1 MEKDQIILLE
11 DRGLISIT
19 GEDTKNFLQNI
30 ITNDI
35 DKVSFYSSIFSG
47 LFTPQGK
54 YLFEFFLIQTKNGYL
69 LDCDNEFTK
78 EIINYLLKYKLRS
91 KIEITDI
98 STDYVIGLISSE
110 KFLDIQES
118 ENKTDDTI
126 EFRDSPLFLDPRNK
140 NLGARILSSLEKLHL
155 TIKKLDLKIVK
166 PDAYF
171 AKAHSLGIPIK
182 GIENLKDQL
191 FGLEANFE
199 ELNAIDF
206 KKGCYIGQENTARMK
221 LKEKLRRRLLPI
233 SSTEKLN
240 LGEEIEVKVLS
251 FDKEKLR
258 VSLGL
263 KQIQNDPWEG
273 IEGKYSVGGIYE
285 ATVSNLTDYGCFAEL
300 EQGVEGLIHLSELDW
315 TNKNIHPSKV
325 VTLEENIRVMILEL
339 DNEKRRISLGL
350 KQTKPNPWLEFENKY
365 NIGDSVEGSIK
376 SITDFGVFVGLEGD
390 IDGLIHLS
398 DLSDN
403 ENPEEDLKNYNK
415 GDKLSC
421 IIFGIDAE
429 RERISLKISD

>member
-11 DRGLISIT
+11 DRGLILIT

-35 DKVSFYSSIFSG
+35 EKVSFSSSIFSA

-54 YLFEFFLIQTKNGYL
+54 YLFEFFVIKSKDGYL
-69 LDCDNEFTK
+69 LDCDYKFTK

-110 KFLDIQES
+110 KFFDIQKSES
-118 ENKTDDTI
+118 KTDNTI

-166 PDAYF
+166 PDTYF

-240 LGEEIEVKVLS
+240 LGEEIFYNKIKIGKVLIEQPYPFCLVKV
-251 FDKEKLR
+251 
-258 VSLGL
+258 
-263 KQIQNDPWEG
+263 IDPN
-273 IEGKYSVGGIYE
+273 IE
-285 ATVSNLTDYGCFAEL
+285 
-300 EQGVEGLIHLSELDW
+300 
-315 TNKNIHPSKV
+315 
-325 VTLEENIRVMILEL
+325 
-339 DNEKRRISLGL
+339 
-350 KQTKPNPWLEFENKY
+350 EFENKELLA
-365 NIGDSVEGSIK
+365 NNKKCKILKSV
-376 SITDFGVFVGLEGD
+376 
-390 IDGLIHLS
+390 
-398 DLSDN
+398 
-403 ENPEEDLKNYNK
+403 
-415 GDKLSC
+415 
-421 IIFGIDAE
+421 
-429 RERISLKISD
+429 

>member
-35 DKVSFYSSIFSG
+35 DKVSFSSSIFSA

-54 YLFEFFLIQTKNGYL
+54 YLFEFFLIQSKNGYL
-69 LDCDNEFTK
+69 LDCDNKFTK

-171 AKAHSLGIPIK
+171 AKAHSLGIPVK
-182 GIENLKDQL
+182 GIKNLKDQL

-240 LGEEIEVKVLS
+240 LGEEIFYNKIKIGKIL
-251 FDKEKLR
+251 
-258 VSLGL
+258 
-263 KQIQNDPWEG
+263 
-273 IEGKYSVGGIYE
+273 IEQPYP
-285 ATVSNLTDYGCFAEL
+285 F
-300 EQGVEGLIHLSELDW
+300 GLIKVIDP
-315 TNKNIHPSKV
+315 NI
-325 VTLEENIRVMILEL
+325 E
-339 DNEKRRISLGL
+339 D
-350 KQTKPNPWLEFENKY
+350 FENKELLA
-365 NIGDSVEGSIK
+365 NNKKCRILKSV
-376 SITDFGVFVGLEGD
+376 
-390 IDGLIHLS
+390 
-398 DLSDN
+398 
-403 ENPEEDLKNYNK
+403 
-415 GDKLSC
+415 
-421 IIFGIDAE
+421 
-429 RERISLKISD
+429 

>member
-19 GEDTKNFLQNI
+19 GEDSKNFLQNI

-35 DKVSFYSSIFSG
+35 EKVSFSSSIFSA

-54 YLFEFFLIQTKNGYL
+54 YLFEFFLIQSKNGYL
-69 LDCDNEFTK
+69 LDCDNKFTK

-91 KIEITDI
+91 KIEIKDV

-110 KFLDIQES
+110 KFLDIQEI

-155 TIKKLDLKIVK
+155 TIKKLGLKIVK
-166 PDAYF
+166 PDTYF
-171 AKAHSLGIPIK
+171 VKAHSLGIPIK
-182 GIENLKDQL
+182 GIENLKDQI

-233 SSTEKLN
+233 SSSEKLN
-240 LGEEIEVKVLS
+240 LGEEIFYNKTKIGKIL
-251 FDKEKLR
+251 
-258 VSLGL
+258 
-263 KQIQNDPWEG
+263 
-273 IEGKYSVGGIYE
+273 IEQPYP
-285 ATVSNLTDYGCFAEL
+285 F
-300 EQGVEGLIHLSELDW
+300 GLIKVIDPNVEEFKNKELLVN
-315 TNKNIHPSKV
+315 NKKCK
-325 VTLEENIRVMILEL
+325 IL
-339 DNEKRRISLGL
+339 K
-350 KQTKPNPWLEFENKY
+350 
-365 NIGDSVEGSIK
+365 SV
-376 SITDFGVFVGLEGD
+376 
-390 IDGLIHLS
+390 
-398 DLSDN
+398 
-403 ENPEEDLKNYNK
+403 
-415 GDKLSC
+415 
-421 IIFGIDAE
+421 
-429 RERISLKISD
+429 

>member
-1 MEKDQIILLE
+1 MDKDQIILLE
-11 DRGLISIT
+11 DRGLILIT
-19 GEDTKNFLQNI
+19 GEDVKNFLQNI

-35 DKVSFYSSIFSG
+35 EKVSSSNSIFSA

-98 STDYVIGLISSE
+98 STDYVIGLISSD

-155 TIKKLDLKIVK
+155 TIKKLNLKIVK
-166 PDAYF
+166 PDTYF

-199 ELNAIDF
+199 ELKAIDF

-233 SSTEKLN
+233 SSSEKLN
-240 LGEEIEVKVLS
+240 LGEEIFYNKIKIGKVLIEQPYPFCLVKV
-251 FDKEKLR
+251 
-258 VSLGL
+258 
-263 KQIQNDPWEG
+263 IDPN
-273 IEGKYSVGGIYE
+273 IE
-285 ATVSNLTDYGCFAEL
+285 
-300 EQGVEGLIHLSELDW
+300 
-315 TNKNIHPSKV
+315 
-325 VTLEENIRVMILEL
+325 
-339 DNEKRRISLGL
+339 
-350 KQTKPNPWLEFENKY
+350 EFENKELLA
-365 NIGDSVEGSIK
+365 NNKKCKILKSV
-376 SITDFGVFVGLEGD
+376 
-390 IDGLIHLS
+390 
-398 DLSDN
+398 
-403 ENPEEDLKNYNK
+403 
-415 GDKLSC
+415 
-421 IIFGIDAE
+421 
-429 RERISLKISD
+429 

>member
-35 DKVSFYSSIFSG
+35 EKVSFSSSIFSA

-166 PDAYF
+166 PDTYF

-182 GIENLKDQL
+182 GIKNLKDQL

-206 KKGCYIGQENTARMK
+206 KKGCYICQENTARMK

-240 LGEEIEVKVLS
+240 LGEEIFYNKIKVGKIL
-251 FDKEKLR
+251 
-258 VSLGL
+258 
-263 KQIQNDPWEG
+263 
-273 IEGKYSVGGIYE
+273 IEQPYP
-285 ATVSNLTDYGCFAEL
+285 F
-300 EQGVEGLIHLSELDW
+300 GLIKVIDP
-315 TNKNIHPSKV
+315 NI
-325 VTLEENIRVMILEL
+325 EN
-339 DNEKRRISLGL
+339 
-350 KQTKPNPWLEFENKY
+350 FENKELLA
-365 NIGDSVEGSIK
+365 NNKKCKILKSV
-376 SITDFGVFVGLEGD
+376 
-390 IDGLIHLS
+390 
-398 DLSDN
+398 
-403 ENPEEDLKNYNK
+403 
-415 GDKLSC
+415 
-421 IIFGIDAE
+421 
-429 RERISLKISD
+429 